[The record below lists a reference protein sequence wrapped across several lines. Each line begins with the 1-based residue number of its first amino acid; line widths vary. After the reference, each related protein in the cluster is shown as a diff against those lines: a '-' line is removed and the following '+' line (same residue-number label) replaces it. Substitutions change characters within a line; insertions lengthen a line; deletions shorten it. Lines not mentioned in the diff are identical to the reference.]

1 MPLGIL
7 ITSDPGHGPGDQP
20 IVDDVRFGS
29 LADIKEPQSH
39 VRFTPRS
46 RHAHRR
52 HRCLLSAKSG
62 LPGSLNSWLQSSS
75 PADLSDESVS
85 RELAAAQKRV
95 MRAWTKLKQERE
107 NLINSLREVEHEMT
121 AMNPV
126 VKALLRSPK
135 NLRPLSSIHKP
146 IKCSTGGPAASL
158 RWVTSFHLRD
168 GAAHFNKFV
177 Y

>member
-62 LPGSLNSWLQSSS
+62 LPGSLNSSLRSSS
-75 PADLSDESVS
+75 PADLPPCVHRSPRGLLLKTTHRRTGKRAMKNS
-85 RELAAAQKRV
+85 RHSLTVGTIIVALVMLAGSTQAQQVPFPQTAAGV
-95 MRAWTKLKQERE
+95 PGPAPG
-107 NLINSLREVEHEMT
+107 T
-121 AMNPV
+121 AMT
-126 VKALLRSPK
+126 KAYVQMVGRMAYLW
-135 NLRPLSSIHKP
+135 
-146 IKCSTGGPAASL
+146 G
-158 RWVTSFHLRD
+158 W
-168 GAAHFNKFV
+168 
-177 Y
+177 

>member
-1 MPLGIL
+1 
-7 ITSDPGHGPGDQP
+7 
-20 IVDDVRFGS
+20 
-29 LADIKEPQSH
+29 
-39 VRFTPRS
+39 
-46 RHAHRR
+46 
-52 HRCLLSAKSG
+52 
-62 LPGSLNSWLQSSS
+62 
-75 PADLSDESVS
+75 
-85 RELAAAQKRV
+85 